1 MYTIIFKNKARK
13 ELLSFPG
20 YVIVS
25 IEKKI
30 DALAY
35 NPRPS
40 GYKKLKGSINEYRIR
55 VGNYRVLYTIHDD
68 IITVFIFKI
77 AHRKDVYK

>member
-13 ELLSFPG
+13 ELLSLPEHA
-20 YVIVS
+20 IVS
-25 IEKKI
+25 IEEKI

-40 GYKKLKGSINEYRIR
+40 GYKKLKGSTNEYRIR
-55 VGNYRVLYTIHDD
+55 IGNYRVLYTIHDD
-68 IITVFIFKI
+68 IITVYI
-77 AHRKDVYK
+77 